1 MEFWEDNKVAI
12 TGCGAAL
19 LVLLLLYVFFLAPV
33 GRSVTALA
41 DENKKCDKEVA
52 KYYPEGGMSVNLLL
66 SDFESSNVELRKRF
80 EVLKEKMTVRAE
92 EAFTVPADE
101 PQPGFFFRRLLT
113 KKRHEL
119 MFYASTHAM
128 DSIDETLG
136 FGENVPDDEA
146 VPAMMGDLASAC
158 EMVKIA
164 ADSGVK
170 VIKNIKHTGASRK
183 GAPGLNPFIEERA
196 LRISLTSD
204 LAGLMKFL
212 HGLNERRSFFGL
224 RDLTIESSGL
234 GKQKLL
240 EVKAVCATFRFFEPV
255 RSVPKERPG
264 GPGSRGPA
272 PTYGL

>member
-1 MEFWEDNKVAI
+1 M
-12 TGCGAAL
+12 
-19 LVLLLLYVFFLAPV
+19 
-33 GRSVTALA
+33 
-41 DENKKCDKEVA
+41 
-52 KYYPEGGMSVNLLL
+52 NLLI
-66 SDFESSNVELRKRF
+66 SDFESSNAELRKRF
-80 EVLKEKMTVRAE
+80 EVLKKKMTVRAE
-92 EAFTVPADE
+92 EAFTVPTDE

-146 VPAMMGDLASAC
+146 VPAMMGNLASAC
-158 EMVKIA
+158 EIVRIA

-170 VIKNIKHTGASRK
+170 TIGKMEHAGTSKK
-183 GAPGLNPFIEERA
+183 GAPGLNPFIEEHT
-196 LRISLTSD
+196 LRISMTTDLT
-204 LAGLMKFL
+204 GLLKFL
-212 HGLNERRSFFGL
+212 HGLGGRRRVFGL
-224 RDLTIESSGL
+224 RDLTVTSPGI

-240 EVKAVCATFRFFEPV
+240 EVEAVCATFSFFEPV
-255 RSVPKERPG
+255 LSVPKEKPG